1 MKEGGNEV
9 PTPHGLIACVC
20 KTSIENLSPLRTSF
34 TKGLMQQSGNPK
46 WTTNNTYPF
55 RERKDYS
62 PAQSSPVHPPKLNV
76 FILLNVVFLFFSSFF
91 LSPFFLCFQFS
102 VCRIHL
108 TPPVIGI
115 TKINTLSTPRLFDF
129 VYWLK
134 RSISILLLLFLRL
147 FSFKLYFK
155 FYIEITISWS
165 LQILIASFVIN
176 TGMVTHGTDFRI
188 GWIKWISWYI

>member
-1 MKEGGNEV
+1 MDWLHVCAKLQLKIS
-9 PTPHGLIACVC
+9 PHFARPLQKGWCNSLAIPNGRQTTLIPSANGR
-20 KTSIENLSPLRTSF
+20 TILRPSRHQFIHQNWTCSYYSTSF
-34 TKGLMQQSGNPK
+34 FFSFL
-46 WTTNNTYPF
+46 
-55 RERKDYS
+55 
-62 PAQSSPVHPPKLNV
+62 
-76 FILLNVVFLFFSSFF
+76 LFFFP
-91 LSPFFLCFQFS
+91 PFFLCFQFS

>member
-91 LSPFFLCFQFS
+91 LSPLLFVFS
-102 VCRIHL
+102 VFCLPYTSYTTSDWHHQ
-108 TPPVIGI
+108 
-115 TKINTLSTPRLFDF
+115 NQ
-129 VYWLK
+129 Y
-134 RSISILLLLFLRL
+134 
-147 FSFKLYFK
+147 
-155 FYIEITISWS
+155 S
-165 LQILIASFVIN
+165 LDSEAV
-176 TGMVTHGTDFRI
+176 
-188 GWIKWISWYI
+188 